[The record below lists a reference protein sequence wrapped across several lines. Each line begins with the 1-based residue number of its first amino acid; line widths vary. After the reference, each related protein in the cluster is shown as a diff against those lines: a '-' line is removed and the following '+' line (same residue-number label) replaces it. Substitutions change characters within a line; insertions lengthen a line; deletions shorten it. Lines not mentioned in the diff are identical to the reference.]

1 MADEGTNPTQADS
14 GMDDF
19 DLPLTRTSSPD
30 EGGPPAQDPNAPAQP
45 AQTQDPAAASGL
57 PAELWQAM
65 REENLRVVPGETT
78 EQAYARMTLH
88 LNRKNG
94 SYKKDLARERERNA
108 QELAA
113 LRESLKPMLLDHWNR
128 QRQEALELQAA
139 QIPEKGTP
147 EYQEWLLE
155 EGLRRDEARRRE
167 DWEAAQARQRAE
179 IEQQAQ
185 GELAQIDAQGY
196 DKIARGLG
204 LPGFEGE
211 ADQEFAH
218 AYDVYSNMAYDAA
231 TSYFPDAE
239 PAQIHEFVALSQQ
252 LDIRRAE
259 MNGVDY
265 RDVLKG
271 RLNGMISALEQMGLV
286 QRVGKNGQAAQPAP
300 TNGNGQG
307 GGQQPNPGARPGA
320 TPSTM
325 QRVSADAQAAQRRG
339 PVAVASSGRP
349 SSLPG
354 QMPDADA
361 FEDADDYVEAVLAGL
376 LGNEEQRAAKHRKA
390 R

>member
-1 MADEGTNPTQADS
+1 MADEGTNQTPDS
-14 GMDDF
+14 VDDF
-19 DLPLTRTSSPD
+19 DLPLTDSIND
-30 EGGPPAQDPNAPAQP
+30 APPATGDQAQAPSAIATDPV
-45 AQTQDPAAASGL
+45 AASGL
-57 PAELWQAM
+57 PGELWQAM

-94 SYKKDLARERERNA
+94 SYKKDLAKERERNA
-108 QELAA
+108 NELAA
-113 LRESLKPMLLDHWNR
+113 LRESLRPMLLEHYNR
-128 QRQEALELQAA
+128 QRQEQLELQAA

-167 DWEAAQARQRAE
+167 EFDRAQARQRAE

-185 GELAQIDAQGY
+185 GELAQFDAEGY

-204 LPGFEGE
+204 LPGYESE
-211 ADQEFAH
+211 KDPEFAH
-218 AYDVYSNMAYDAA
+218 AYDVYSNMAYEAA
-231 TSYFPDAE
+231 QSYFPDATQE
-239 PAQIHEFVALSQQ
+239 QIHEFVALSQQ

-265 RDVLKG
+265 RNVLKG
-271 RLNGMISALEQMGLV
+271 RFGGMIDTLVNMGLV
-286 QRVGKNGQAAQPAP
+286 QRVGAGPANGGGNG
-300 TNGNGQG
+300 NGNGQG
-307 GGQQPNPGARPGA
+307 NGQASRQQPNSSPSPNTRPA
-320 TPSTM
+320 PSTA
-325 QRVSADAQAAQRRG
+325 QRVAADAQAAQRRG

-361 FEDADDYVEAVLAGL
+361 FEDGEDFVEAVLAGL
-376 LGNEEQRAAKHRKA
+376 LGTEEQRAAKHRKQ

>member
-1 MADEGTNPTQADS
+1 MADESTNTNQATSS
-14 GMDDF
+14 GVDDF
-19 DLPLTRTSSPD
+19 DLPQETPAGP
-30 EGGPPAQDPNAPAQP
+30 GGPTPAPATAQAPDQAQP
-45 AQTQDPAAASGL
+45 ADPAAASGL
-57 PAELWQAM
+57 PADLWQSM
-65 REENLRVVPGETT
+65 REENLRVVPGETVD
-78 EQAYARMTLH
+78 QAYARMNLH
-88 LNRKNG
+88 LSRKYGN
-94 SYKKDLARERERNA
+94 YRKDLQRERERHS

-113 LRESLKPMLLDHWNR
+113 LRESLRPMLIDHWNR
-128 QRQEALELQAA
+128 QRQEQLELQAA

-155 EGLRRDEARRRE
+155 EGLRRDEARRQEEFER
-167 DWEAAQARQRAE
+167 AQARQRAE
-179 IEQQAQ
+179 VEQQAR
-185 GELAQIDAQGY
+185 GELAQIDASGY

-211 ADQEFAH
+211 QDQQFAH

-231 TSYFPDAE
+231 TSYFPDAAPE
-239 PAQIHEFVALSQQ
+239 QIHEFVALSQQ

-271 RLNGMISALEQMGLV
+271 RLDGMIGALERMGLV
-286 QRVGKNGQAAQPAP
+286 QRVGGGAPA
-300 TNGNGQG
+300 NGNGHQAVA
-307 GGQQPNPGARPGA
+307 PAPIPTPAPGASSRPV
-320 TPSTM
+320 STA
-325 QRVSADAQAAQRRG
+325 QRVAADAQAAQRRG

-361 FEDADDYVEAVLAGL
+361 FEDSDEYVEAVLAGL
-376 LGNEEQRAAKHRKA
+376 LGTEEQRAAKHQKA
-390 R
+390 RR

>member
-1 MADEGTNPTQADS
+1 MADESTSTNQATSS
-14 GMDDF
+14 GVDDF
-19 DLPLTRTSSPD
+19 DLPQETPAGP
-30 EGGPPAQDPNAPAQP
+30 GGPASAQAQATDQAQP
-45 AQTQDPAAASGL
+45 ADPAAASGL
-57 PAELWQAM
+57 PADLWQSM
-65 REENLRVVPGETT
+65 REENLRVVPGETVD
-78 EQAYARMTLH
+78 QAYARMNFH
-88 LNRKNG
+88 LNKKYGNYR
-94 SYKKDLARERERNA
+94 KDLQRERERHTN
-108 QELAA
+108 ELAA
-113 LRESLKPMLLDHWNR
+113 LRESLRPMLIDHWNR
-128 QRQEALELQAA
+128 QRQEQLELQAA

-185 GELAQIDAQGY
+185 GELAAIDASGY

-204 LPGFEGE
+204 LQGYEGE
-211 ADQEFAH
+211 KDESFAR
-218 AYDVYSNMAYDAA
+218 AYDVYSGMAYDAA
-231 TSYFPDAE
+231 TSYFPDAAPE
-239 PAQIHEFVALSQQ
+239 QIHEFVALSQQ

-271 RLNGMISALEQMGLV
+271 RLDGMIEALERMGLV
-286 QRVGKNGQAAQPAP
+286 QRVAANGQAQTPAQAVAPAP
-300 TNGNGQG
+300 ANGNGGRAQA
-307 GGQQPNPGARPGA
+307 PLP
-320 TPSTM
+320 PSTI
-325 QRVSADAQAAQRRG
+325 QRVAADAQAAQRRG

-361 FEDADDYVEAVLAGL
+361 FEDGDEYVEAVLAGL
-376 LGNEEQRAAKHRKA
+376 LGTEEQRAAKHQKA
-390 R
+390 RR